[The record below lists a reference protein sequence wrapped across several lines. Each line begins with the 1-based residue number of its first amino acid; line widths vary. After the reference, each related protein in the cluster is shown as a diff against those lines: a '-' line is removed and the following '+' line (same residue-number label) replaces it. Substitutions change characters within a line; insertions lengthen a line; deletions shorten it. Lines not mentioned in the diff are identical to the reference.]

1 MIRPED
7 TAHWRAL
14 RAARHSA
21 HASHSSSSDSDGV
34 DGSIPAP
41 PPPPLGRRTSSS
53 SDRDIRGGLFGA
65 SDSDSDGV
73 DAALLTI
80 ANPRARALCA
90 LGRRGSLSSSD
101 GDIRGGL
108 FGSSDSD
115 SDCVD
120 AAPRTTAR
128 VPTNSPR
135 AQAARAV
142 ASPQFAAPPLG
153 RRASFSSSDGGL
165 GGGLF
170 GSSDSDSDYVDAA
183 PRTTTRVQVM
193 RAVASPR
200 FAAPQRVDVVCDM
213 PDMAS
218 EEEVEVDVEEA
229 GAAPAASARATYRMR
244 MMGHAAGTPAHRR
257 RVAAA
262 AAMFQSAQLHQDRLD
277 IASEQAETPAASL
290 RDRIGMG
297 HAAGTLAHRRRVAA
311 AGAIFRSAQLH
322 QDHIDIASGVGIEE
336 TEAAAAASARAVV
349 RMRLMGHAAGTP
361 AHRRRVAAMLR
372 REQRQRHRR
381 RSGSGSG
388 SSTSDSDSDASYP
401 TSDEDASS
409 SSAAPPRTGHA
420 STSDS
425 SDCTSSSSPA
435 PASRLRSPRAVA
447 SPQTGYASE
456 RGLSVS
462 SPRLRTP
469 AAAPANVASPTTV
482 EMPALLDM
490 LSLSRQR
497 SNVSVSPIAVPRVAP
512 AVGTASGSAVASPAP
527 SNTNQRA
534 ADDALIWGGGGSQP
548 DGASSPEP
556 AGLRSNPADFEF

>member
-1 MIRPED
+1 MAPCLLCHIYKYVKNERLLREDSGGSLRALLCSHTSLPAHSHPTCAMIRPED
-7 TAHWRAL
+7 TAQWRAL
-14 RAARHSA
+14 RAERHSA
-21 HASHSSSSDSDGV
+21 HASHSSSSASDGV

-41 PPPPLGRRTSSS
+41 PPPPLGRCTSSS

-65 SDSDSDGV
+65 
-73 DAALLTI
+73 
-80 ANPRARALCA
+80 
-90 LGRRGSLSSSD
+90 
-101 GDIRGGL
+101 
-108 FGSSDSD
+108 SDSD

-135 AQAARAV
+135 TQAARAV

-218 EEEVEVDVEEA
+218 EEEVEVDVEDV
-229 GAAPAASARATYRMR
+229 GAA
-244 MMGHAAGTPAHRR
+244 
-257 RVAAA
+257 
-262 AAMFQSAQLHQDRLD
+262 
-277 IASEQAETPAASL
+277 PAASL

>member
-1 MIRPED
+1 MAPCLLCHIYKYVKNERLLREDSGGSLRALLCSHTSLPAHSHPTCAMIRPED
-7 TAHWRAL
+7 TAQWRAL
-14 RAARHSA
+14 RAERHSA
-21 HASHSSSSDSDGV
+21 HASHSSSSASDGV

-41 PPPPLGRRTSSS
+41 PPPPLGRCTSSS

-65 SDSDSDGV
+65 
-73 DAALLTI
+73 
-80 ANPRARALCA
+80 
-90 LGRRGSLSSSD
+90 
-101 GDIRGGL
+101 
-108 FGSSDSD
+108 SDSD

-135 AQAARAV
+135 TQAARAVASPQFAAPPLGRRASFSSSDGLGGLFGASNSDSDCVDAAPRTTPRVQVMRAV

-218 EEEVEVDVEEA
+218 EEEVEVDVEDV
-229 GAAPAASARATYRMR
+229 GAA
-244 MMGHAAGTPAHRR
+244 
-257 RVAAA
+257 
-262 AAMFQSAQLHQDRLD
+262 
-277 IASEQAETPAASL
+277 PAASL

-527 SNTNQRA
+527 SNTNQQA
-534 ADDALIWGGGGSQP
+534 AGDALIWGGGGSQP

>member
-1 MIRPED
+1 MAPCLLCHIYKYVKYEGLLREDSGALTLGSLRALLCSHTSLPAHSHPTCAMIRPED

-14 RAARHSA
+14 RAERHSA

-34 DGSIPAP
+34 DSSIPAP

-65 SDSDSDGV
+65 SDSDSDCV
-73 DAALLTI
+73 DAAPRTSD
-80 ANPRARALCA
+80 NPRAQAVRAVA
-90 LGRRGSLSSSD
+90 SARFAASPSGRRASFSSSD
-101 GDIRGGL
+101 GIGGL
-108 FGSSDSD
+108 FGASDSD

-153 RRASFSSSDGGL
+153 RRASFSSSEGGF
-165 GGGLF
+165 GGLF
-170 GSSDSDSDYVDAA
+170 GSSDSDSDYVHAA
-183 PRTTTRVQVM
+183 PRTTPRVQAV

-200 FAAPQRVDVVCDM
+200 FAAPQRVNVVCDM

-262 AAMFQSAQLHQDRLD
+262 AAMSQSAQLHQDRLD

-297 HAAGTLAHRRRVAA
+297 HAAGT
-311 AGAIFRSAQLH
+311 
-322 QDHIDIASGVGIEE
+322 
-336 TEAAAAASARAVV
+336 
-349 RMRLMGHAAGTP
+349 P

-372 REQRQRHRR
+372 REQRRRQRR
-381 RSGSGSG
+381 RS
-388 SSTSDSDSDASYP
+388 SSASDSDSDASYP

-409 SSAAPPRTGHA
+409 SS
-420 STSDS
+420 SSDS

-435 PASRLRSPRAVA
+435 PLRSPRAVA
-447 SPQTGYASE
+447 SQQTAYPSE
-456 RGLSVS
+456 RDLSVS
-462 SPRLRTP
+462 SPRLAWLRTP
-469 AAAPANVASPTTV
+469 AAPPANVASPTTV

-490 LSLSRQR
+490 LSLGRQR

-534 ADDALIWGGGGSQP
+534 ADDALIWGGGGGSQP